1 MLQPLV
7 AACIALKQQVH
18 RLWIIALADDA
29 LTGR

>member
-1 MLQPLV
+1 MLQLLV